1 MLSSNYEK
9 EQKELKEQFE
19 TLSNEIKLD
28 ETKAIDVTRFI
39 NKVKKYTEIK
49 ELTPE
54 ILNEFV
60 KKILVHQCQK
70 VNGKKIHQIDI
81 YYNGIGIVSIP
92 TNEFE
97 MEQAF
102 QKYIK
107 KTA

>member
-19 TLSNEIKLD
+19 ILSNEIKLD

-54 ILNEFV
+54 ILNEF
-60 KKILVHQCQK
+60 
-70 VNGKKIHQIDI
+70 
-81 YYNGIGIVSIP
+81 
-92 TNEFE
+92 E
-97 MEQAF
+97 MEQVF